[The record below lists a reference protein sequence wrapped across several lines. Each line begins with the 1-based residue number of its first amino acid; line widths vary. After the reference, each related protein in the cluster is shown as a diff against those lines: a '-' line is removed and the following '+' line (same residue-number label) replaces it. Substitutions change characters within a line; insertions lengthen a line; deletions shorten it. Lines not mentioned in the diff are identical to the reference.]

1 MEGAVLPAFNEA
13 LEIAANQRSNDYQ
26 QYRTATNGAY
36 NRNTW
41 DMHSESGY
49 YGANA
54 KHGRY
59 FGVDSKH
66 KQELGSLVYAK
77 KYAINRAQ
85 NRSKFLAE
93 FNTQSE
99 EIDRDF
105 NSINEAQS
113 LVDARYESALLQME
127 GMRSSMKTGGTQ
139 ASSVGQYTQLAK
151 REIQNTQRMMG
162 LMDAVSAP
170 ADFDG
175 KVSIINP
182 FTGEE
187 LDLDTNYE
195 DIAPVFDSTSSL
207 ASTMVRDEFTKKRAA
222 LEADFN
228 KDNFGGFDMSDGSS
242 WSNLRKKILADVGS
256 EKKLASW
263 IEDSRKRR
271 KSASQA
277 ANRPY
282 NYQTYQ
288 HQVEYARV
296 ITEDEFIKDTIYG
309 NDYLN
314 NRALANMAGYEENF
328 YVTERSGNK
337 FHGSGA
343 AVYAGTNV
351 DEELDKMAAITAD
364 RMEIDRLTDSGA
376 YRAEFDRRKEFAI
389 GEKNLADNRSR
400 LNQARAEQ
408 LVEQKRAMA
417 IRLEQQKKAFSETL
431 SGANSSAN
439 QTESGINF
447 DETRPL

>member
-1 MEGAVLPAFNEA
+1 MEGAVLPAFNVA

-26 QYRTATNGAY
+26 RYRTA
-36 NRNTW
+36 
-41 DMHSESGY
+41 SGSN
-49 YGANA
+49 GANA
-54 KHGRY
+54 KHNTY
-59 FGVDSKH
+59 FGGDSKH

-85 NRSKFLAE
+85 NRSKFLTE

-228 KDNFGGFDMSDGSS
+228 KDNFGSFDMSDGSS
-242 WSNLRKKILADVGS
+242 WSNLQKEIFADIDNEKWLSDSSIAVKNAEKTLNWQGNRSYKNQVVLADA
-256 EKKLASW
+256 KL
-263 IEDSRKRR
+263 R
-271 KSASQA
+271 Q
-277 ANRPY
+277 
-282 NYQTYQ
+282 
-288 HQVEYARV
+288 
-296 ITEDEFIKDTIYG
+296 EFVQDTLYG

-343 AVYAGTNV
+343 AVYAGTDIN
-351 DEELDKMAAITAD
+351 EELDKMAAITAD

-376 YRAEFDRRKEFAI
+376 YRKEFDQRKEFAI

-417 IRLEQQKKAFSETL
+417 IRLEQQKQAFSETL